1 MANPVSR
8 VLDWLHA
15 GYPDGIPPRDYTPL
29 LALLTRTLSESEVD
43 EIVASVITENPDGR
57 IAPEAV
63 HESIEQRKRAAATPE
78 DVHRVAGRLAAVG
91 WPLSDSPDDD
101 ELRAVARAHEA
112 AAGAG
117 TSTGSG
123 ADGSTVGPTAGTPGT
138 TGIPGEIPPLDP
150 AADRAALEV
159 PSPNAA
165 QRVISWLTEGYPDGI
180 PATDRVPLMALLR
193 RRLTDEEV
201 EEVAARLID
210 DARAGDI
217 DTVDAGTLITR
228 YTDELPAEQDMARL
242 ASHLAEKGWP
252 LRAEG

>member
-117 TSTGSG
+117 TSTATD
-123 ADGSTVGPTAGTPGT
+123 ADGGTVGPTAGT
-138 TGIPGEIPPLDP
+138 TGIPGGIPPLDP
-150 AADRAALEV
+150 AADGAALEV